1 MKCLPP
7 PYDLILDPPPLLAL
21 SHVWVRVTRKNQL
34 RCLPVLSCLE
44 NWVSSPGATTS
55 NRRRI
60 QDMQTATKRH
70 SIILLF
76 YFFHRSKVL
85 ELVFFVL
92 FVVVLLF
99 SSLFIYFHLMN
110 VLVSGAIQIP
120 LLFPK
125 PFIKVCTCF
134 LYSKER
140 CKDCDSC
147 SSCFCFGIEIEQN

>member
-1 MKCLPP
+1 MSTPTLWPNFG
-7 PYDLILDPPPLLAL
+7 PPPLRAP

-85 ELVFFVL
+85 GLFFL
-92 FVVVLLF
+92 FFLSLF
-99 SSLFIYFHLMN
+99 FYFPLFIYFHLMN

-140 CKDCDSC
+140 CKDFDSC